1 MNIKE
6 LRDLFPITQ
15 KWIYFNHAV
24 SSPLN
29 LKALSAMSEILEDM
43 MNNGVANLG
52 IWIKNIEETRESV
65 ASLLNAS
72 KDNIGFIR
80 NYVEGLSLIAKGFN
94 WSIGDNVLL
103 LDMELEPITYNW
115 LNLGSEGVEVKFI
128 PTREGKVSL
137 EEIINV
143 VDSNTR
149 MIILSHVQYLTGYRL
164 YFSDLAAYCK
174 EKDILLVVEGSNS
187 VGALNVDVQ
196 KESFDV
202 LIASGNKWLLGPEE
216 CGIIY
221 LSQRAMEK
229 LTSTTVSWRVAEF
242 GQDSSDY
249 PIKFYESARRFEP
262 SGLSVI
268 SIYGLRASLR
278 LITEIGIDQI
288 EKRILSLSTY
298 LANKLKEK
306 NYDVHSEL
314 EPGKM
319 SGIISFSSKVIPSKE
334 ILYKM
339 MKSKIII
346 SEKRGYIIISL
357 HYYNTEDEIDKFI
370 TLLE

>member
-29 LKALSAMSEILEDM
+29 LRALSAMSEIMEDM

-72 KDNIGFIR
+72 KDSIGFIR

-216 CGIIY
+216 CGIMY

-278 LITEIGIDQI
+278 LIAEIGIDQI
-288 EKRILSLSTY
+288 EKRILSLSTF

-314 EPGKM
+314 EAGKM

-334 ILYKM
+334 IFYKM
-339 MKSKIII
+339 LKSKIII

-370 TLLE
+370 SLLE